1 MTPREAIALLTK
13 PGFTVEFPPPPSV
26 NESYRNV
33 PEVGRVKTKAYKAWR
48 KAAALTVVAT
58 VPAINAVR
66 GLFGVAINLP
76 SKMAG
81 DIDNRAKGI
90 IDALVASGRVDDDKF
105 LEELHIIRQAPGS
118 NAIVVV
124 RAA

>member
-1 MTPREAIALLTK
+1 MS
-13 PGFTVEFPPPPSV
+13 GFTVEFLPPPSV

-33 PEVGRVKTKAYKAWR
+33 PAVGRVKTKAYKSWR
-48 KAAALTVVAT
+48 KAAAWAVVAA
-58 VPAINAVR
+58 VPAASAVR

-76 SKMAG
+76 SMMKG

-105 LEELHIIRQAPGS
+105 LEELHIIRRAPGP
-118 NAIVVV
+118 NAVVV
-124 RAA
+124 VKAA